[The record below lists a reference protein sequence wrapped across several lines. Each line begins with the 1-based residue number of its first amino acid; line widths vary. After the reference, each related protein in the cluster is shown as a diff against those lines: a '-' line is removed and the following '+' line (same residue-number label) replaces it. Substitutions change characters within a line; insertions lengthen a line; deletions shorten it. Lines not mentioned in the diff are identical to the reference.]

1 MAENRRGRREG
12 ALDAAQPEHRR
23 GFAARLRALRRECG
37 QPPYRELSALAHTSY
52 NSLSEAASGRRLPTW
67 PTTRGYVTA
76 CLSHA
81 GREADIDRLLPQWRR
96 AWEDAGV
103 LERAQQLSPAPATG
117 SAATPA
123 STGAAL
129 TGPAA
134 TEPAAARSAT
144 AGPGLAGP
152 GLAVAPGSVTA
163 GAAGWRVPGR
173 PVVVVLAVVMLMAT
187 MAAAGVA
194 DRAPAPMNGLY
205 NILVAPFD
213 GLPAL
218 QQTVLREVRG
228 WAAADA
234 AIGVREVGARPEGP
248 RLGALAAD
256 HHADVVL
263 SGRAEPD
270 GVVIELLLTDRV
282 FAETPE
288 FAGRHELRLTEPA
301 DLVHGNIV
309 VGRRLADD
317 AVRYVKAV
325 VAFVRGLGHYALD
338 DYPRAEQEFRAADRG
353 LATAPHAEVVLLMLG
368 NTQGRQGR
376 YGEAATTYRRA
387 LTIAPGHVRATLGL
401 AEALRA
407 ESGCRRAA
415 LLREALGLYRT
426 VLSAGDT
433 TLLRMKTHLGL
444 GLTYQCLGDTRSG
457 AEFAT
462 VLRLHGTASPPAG
475 EQAGPPGGK
484 GRKAGPLSGEAGR
497 QSLRLAAE
505 ARAGQALTARSAA
518 LAAVTVGGPFTV
530 RSRGLA
536 EAARGYEEALA
547 LLASIGVDRPVI
559 RERELVFLRN
569 LREVYAAMG
578 ATAETRAVE
587 ERIRQAGGQR

>member
-12 ALDAAQPEHRR
+12 ALDAAQPEHRTS
-23 GFAARLRALRRECG
+23 FAARLRALRRECG

-52 NSLSEAASGRRLPTW
+52 NSLSGAASGRRLPTW

-76 CLSHA
+76 CLRHA

-96 AWEDAGV
+96 AWEDADV
-103 LERAQQLSPAPATG
+103 LERAQRLGPAPTAPPPAQ
-117 SAATPA
+117 AAP
-123 STGAAL
+123 
-129 TGPAA
+129 P
-134 TEPAAARSAT
+134 R
-144 AGPGLAGP
+144 
-152 GLAVAPGSVTA
+152 
-163 GAAGWRVPGR
+163 RHR
-173 PVVVVLAVVMLMAT
+173 PFLVVLAVVMLMAT

-205 NILVAPFD
+205 NILVAPFN

-218 QQTVLREVRG
+218 QQTVLREMRG

-234 AIGVREVGARPEGP
+234 GIGVREVSARPDGA

-301 DLVHGNIV
+301 DLVHGNVV

-338 DYPRAEQEFRAADRG
+338 DYPRAEQEFRAAERG
-353 LATAPHAEVVLLMLG
+353 LATAPHAEAILLILG

-376 YGEAATTYRRA
+376 YAEAAATHRRA
-387 LTIAPGHVRATLGL
+387 LTIAPDHVRATLGL

-407 ESGCRRAA
+407 ESGCRRVT
-415 LLREALGLYRT
+415 LLREALGLYRAA
-426 VLSAGDT
+426 LSGGDT
-433 TLLRMKTHLGL
+433 TLLRLKTHLGL
-444 GLTYQCLGDTRSG
+444 GLTYQCLGDMRADT
-457 AEFAT
+457 EFAT
-462 VLRLHGTASPPAG
+462 VLRLRET
-475 EQAGPPGGK
+475 
-484 GRKAGPLSGEAGR
+484 AGPLSGEAGR

-518 LAAVTVGGPFTV
+518 LTAVTVSGPFTV

-536 EAARGYEEALA
+536 DAARGYEEALA
-547 LLASIGVDRPVI
+547 LLGGIGVDRPVL

-569 LREVYAAMG
+569 LRDVYAAMG
-578 ATAETRAVE
+578 ATAETRAVDD
-587 ERIRQAGGQR
+587 RIRRAGGER